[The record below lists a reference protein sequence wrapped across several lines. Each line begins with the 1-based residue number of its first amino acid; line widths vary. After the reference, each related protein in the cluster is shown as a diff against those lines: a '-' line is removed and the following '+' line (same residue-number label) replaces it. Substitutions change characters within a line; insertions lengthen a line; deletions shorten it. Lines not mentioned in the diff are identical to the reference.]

1 MVIKRQI
8 KKPAQIM
15 NITINPNFL
24 QKIQN
29 NQKIII
35 KIKKKIII
43 NKNLIIM
50 IKIMNKQVYY
60 NKNI

>member
-1 MVIKRQI
+1 
-8 KKPAQIM
+8 M

>member
-1 MVIKRQI
+1 
-8 KKPAQIM
+8 M

-24 QKIQN
+24 QKMQN

-50 IKIMNKQVYY
+50 IKIMNQQVHY